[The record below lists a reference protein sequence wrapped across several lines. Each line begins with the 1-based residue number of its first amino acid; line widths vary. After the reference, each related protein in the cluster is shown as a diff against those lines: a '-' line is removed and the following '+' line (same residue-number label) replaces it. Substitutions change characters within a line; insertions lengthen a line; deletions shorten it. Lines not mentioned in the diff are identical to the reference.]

1 MITVIIRLN
10 IILSYSSVSSVSC
23 ILKNYSSNSK
33 TFKVNLPIAKT
44 YKLILI
50 YLIIIQIGDDRDLK
64 FN

>member
-50 YLIIIQIGDDRDLK
+50 YLIIIQIGDDRSEV
-64 FN
+64 